1 MPQGFMTFYSHLSG
15 VNSFVL
21 AFRSLNIASFLFCK
35 LYVCLFL
42 IIGLTSRVYSQKT
55 LSPGDIPKKTLQAL
69 RVEKAPRIDGVLDE
83 EIWLR
88 AIPATDFIQ
97 TQPTENTKASFATE
111 VRIAYDNTAIYIAA
125 LMHDPSPDSILH
137 EFTKRDENGNADE
150 VYFSFDTYFNQQNAV
165 TFGVS
170 AAGIQIDER
179 IGTSSATNNNNN
191 TGRVFDV
198 VWDSYVK
205 INDKGWV
212 AELRIPYSAL
222 RFPKSKDQKW
232 GLEIQRNI
240 RRTREQDLWQYIPQ
254 NTQNSIP
261 YYGILEGITD
271 VEPPLRLSFTP
282 YLGTTFSHFPLN
294 TAGKNNLSKSYNAGM
309 DFKLG
314 LNENFTLDA
323 TLAPDFG
330 QVASDNRILN
340 LSAFETEFAE
350 QRPFFKEGM
359 ELFTLGGLFYPRRIG
374 AQPRKFYEVD
384 DMEDN
389 EGVRIIENPAQSQML
404 NATKISGRTQKGLG
418 IGLFNAITNSMYAV
432 VEDNKGNRKEIRT
445 EPLTNY
451 NIIAIDQTLPHNSS
465 VSFINTNVN
474 RFDVRDDAN
483 VTGLGF
489 KLGTKSNKYQI
500 DGFGAYSHKT
510 LPDDSISNGYRYA
523 VNVAKIS
530 GNFKFRLTQLV
541 ESDKYNPND
550 LGLLFS
556 ANEFTHSFFTS
567 YEQFKPKN
575 KNVQNWGLYSFNQYS
590 NTYKTK
596 EFQYFLTNLEYDIL
610 FKSRF
615 FSFFFVEYKSD
626 FNDFYEA
633 RTPGRVYKGP
643 GYIGGIVGI
652 STDYRKRLAADA
664 RIAYFDTHEFDMPY
678 YEFKLFPRF
687 RFNDHLSVFYEFIYS
702 DDYSRGYAGKSDD
715 EQSIYFGDR
724 KIYTYTNALTGQYV
738 FNQNMS
744 LNLKARHYWSTV
756 NYLKFF
762 DLTND
767 GYITPNQS
775 GYSTDNQNVNFF
787 NIDMVYTWR
796 FAPGSDV
803 VLVYKQAIEKN
814 DAIQSTSFFRNFG
827 NVMRAD
833 KLNTVSLKVLYF
845 LDYQSLKKK
854 HKVKA

>member
-1 MPQGFMTFYSHLSG
+1 MTIKLHLTITTISIKALRDY
-15 VNSFVL
+15 NEQSLL
-21 AFRSLNIASFLFCK
+21 AYKLFA
-35 LYVCLFL
+35 CLFL
-42 IIGLTSRVYSQKT
+42 ILGTANHANAQKT
-55 LSPGDIPKKTLQAL
+55 LSPSDIPKKTLQAL
-69 RVEKAPRIDGVLDE
+69 RVDKAPRIDGVLDE
-83 EIWLR
+83 EIWQR
-88 AIPATDFIQ
+88 AFPATDFMQ
-97 TQPTENTKASFATE
+97 TQPIENTKASFATE
-111 VRIAYDNTAIYIAA
+111 VRVAYDNTAIYIAA
-125 LMHDPSPDSILH
+125 LMYDPSPDSILR

-150 VYFSFDTYFNQQNAV
+150 IYFAFDTYFNQQNAV
-165 TFGVS
+165 IFGVT

-179 IGTSSATNNNNN
+179 VSTSSSTNNNNN
-191 TGRVFDV
+191 NNDGRVFDV
-198 VWDSYVK
+198 VWDSHVK

-222 RFPKSKDQKW
+222 RFPKNKIQKW

-261 YYGILEGITD
+261 YYGLLEGISD
-271 VEPPLRLSFTP
+271 IEPPLRLSFTP

-294 TAGKNNLSKSYNAGM
+294 SPGKNNLSRTYNAGM

-314 LNENFTLDA
+314 LNESFTLDA

-359 ELFTLGGLFYPRRIG
+359 ELFTIGGLFYPRRIG
-374 AQPRKFYEVD
+374 AQPHKFYEVD

-389 EGVRIIENPAQSQML
+389 EGARILENPAQSQML
-404 NATKISGRTQKGLG
+404 NATKVSGRTQKGLG

-432 VEDNKGNRKEIRT
+432 VEDTKGTRREIRT

-451 NIIAIDQTLPHNSS
+451 NIIAVDQTLPNNSS
-465 VSFINTNVN
+465 ISFINTNVN

-483 VTGLGF
+483 VSGLGF
-489 KLGTKSNKYQI
+489 KLGTKSNKYQV
-500 DGFGAYSHKT
+500 DGFGAYSHKS
-510 LPDDSISNGYRYA
+510 LPGDSVSNGYRYA

-556 ANEFTHSFFTS
+556 ANEFTHSLSGS

-575 KNVQNWGLYSFNQYS
+575 KKIQNWGLYSFSQYS

-596 EFQYFLTNLEYDIL
+596 EFQYFLTNLEYDLL

-615 FSFFFVEYKSD
+615 FTFFFVEYKSD

-643 GYIGGIVGI
+643 GYIGGITGI

-678 YEFKLFPRF
+678 YEFKLFPRY
-687 RFNDHLSVFYEFIYS
+687 RFNDHLSFFYEFIYT

-762 DLTND
+762 DLNND
-767 GYITPNQS
+767 GYVVPNQN
-775 GYSTDNQNVNFF
+775 GYSSNNQNVNYF

-814 DAIQSTSFFRNFG
+814 DEIQSASFFRNFG
-827 NVMRAD
+827 NVMRSD

-845 LDYQSLKKK
+845 LDYQNLKKK
-854 HKVKA
+854 QKSKV